1 MSQRTADQTTDDIM
15 RATYCALCEH
25 GYAGLTMQDIADH
38 SKTSKSSLHYHY
50 DTKQDLL
57 LAFLDHL
64 FERFQNRVDTDAED
78 PLDRL
83 TTLLDATLGG
93 PNHDADRDFETAMLE
108 IKAQAPYDEQFR
120 ERLAEFDAYFSDLLR
135 EAVSEGVESGV
146 FRDGVDPDETAD
158 FLVTVVNGAHTRRVA
173 TNHSLAA
180 ARRTLAT
187 YLEQDLLA
195 ADSDREVGFER
206 GLEGEF
212 EDDSEDDSQ

>member
-38 SKTSKSSLHYHY
+38 SATSKSSLHYHY

-57 LAFLDHL
+57 LSFLDHL
-64 FERFQNRVDTDAED
+64 FGRFRERVDAEVED

-83 TTLLDATLGG
+83 TALLDATLGG
-93 PNHDADRDFETAMLE
+93 PNHDADRDFETAMME

-120 ERLAEFDAYFSDLLR
+120 ERLAEFDAHFADLLR
-135 EAVSEGVESGV
+135 EAVADGVEAGV
-146 FRDGVDPDETAD
+146 FRDGVDAEEAAD

-173 TNHSLAA
+173 TDHSLAA
-180 ARRTLAT
+180 VRRTLAT

-195 ADSDREVGFER
+195 LDDREVEFDR
-206 GLEGEF
+206 EGE
-212 EDDSEDDSQ
+212 SE